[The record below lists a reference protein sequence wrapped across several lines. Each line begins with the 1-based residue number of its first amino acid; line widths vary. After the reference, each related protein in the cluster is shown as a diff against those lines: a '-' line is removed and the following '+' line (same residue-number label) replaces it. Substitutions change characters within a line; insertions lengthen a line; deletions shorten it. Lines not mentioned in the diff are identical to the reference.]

1 MNVSVKFIVFF
12 LLLILSSSIK
22 ANTICFVS
30 DSSSSLEFLGEDVL
44 ELSPNSNIDN
54 FIYAVLALNPTA
66 ESLSLFTGFRL
77 RRILDSSNAMI
88 KTIIKQLSIM
98 NTSLVLDKAKSL
110 YSRNLLSRMMTC
122 DSYILALK
130 RIQI

>member
-1 MNVSVKFIVFF
+1 MNMSVKFIVLL
-12 LLLILSSSIK
+12 LLLILSSSVK

-30 DSSSSLEFLGEDVL
+30 DSSSHEVL
-44 ELSPNSNIDN
+44 CEHVLVLSPNSSIDN

-88 KTIIKQLSIM
+88 KAIIKQLSIM
-98 NTSLVLDKAKSL
+98 DTSFVLDKAKSF
-110 YSRNLLSRMMTC
+110 YSRNFLSCMMTC